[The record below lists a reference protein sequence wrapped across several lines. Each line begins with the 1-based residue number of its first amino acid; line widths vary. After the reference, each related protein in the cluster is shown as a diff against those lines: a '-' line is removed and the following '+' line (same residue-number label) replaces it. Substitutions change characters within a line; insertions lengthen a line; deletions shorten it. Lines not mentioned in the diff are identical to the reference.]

1 MTALEEGGISVPG
14 DVSLVG
20 YDNTSLAA
28 MRHIALTTVDQPRQA
43 MGELAIE
50 LLLRRRDRPTA
61 PGRLRLV
68 EPRLI
73 ERGTTVRLSPRP
85 AASAHVA

>member
-28 MRHIALTTVDQPRQA
+28 MRTSH
-43 MGELAIE
+43 
-50 LLLRRRDRPTA
+50 
-61 PGRLRLV
+61 
-68 EPRLI
+68 
-73 ERGTTVRLSPRP
+73 
-85 AASAHVA
+85 